1 MAVLKSLYPFSKAL
15 RYCFKLR
22 KNSNDS
28 QGQEA
33 DRNLARSGALAL
45 WSCSKSNK
53 NKAAIMK
60 AGAIPLLANLLKIE
74 GEDKFSTLVPV
85 VGTLQECASEPAY
98 RAAIR
103 KSGMVQDLVTNLNC
117 DNQELQM
124 HCASGKSYKYSMIS
138 ADFQRFSNAP
148 KTKIRVRWSPHTKES
163 NL

>member
-1 MAVLKSLYPFSKAL
+1 
-15 RYCFKLR
+15 
-22 KNSNDS
+22 
-28 QGQEA
+28 
-33 DRNLARSGALAL
+33 
-45 WSCSKSNK
+45 
-53 NKAAIMK
+53 MK

-124 HCASGKSYKYSMIS
+124 HCASGKTFYSPNE
-138 ADFQRFSNAP
+138 FS
-148 KTKIRVRWSPHTKES
+148 
-163 NL
+163 